1 MHGGKAYGAGRKQT
15 LLWEFE
21 EDTLA
26 LEQKQHNK
34 RYIAQ
39 WVQLGLDFS
48 QLVPLFGYPLHSEE
62 AMQSY
67 PAMFFKFQQ
76 FKSLNIL
83 PVFLIFPL
91 YLYLDFYE
99 VCWLHIL
106 IPTAR
111 QNQSSSLPYIL
122 APLHLILLH
131 LLFCIICMFT

>member
-1 MHGGKAYGAGRKQT
+1 MHRCKVYGAGRKH
-15 LLWEFE
+15 LC
-21 EDTLA
+21 DNSRKTLA
-26 LEQKQHNK
+26 LNRSSTTEGT
-34 RYIAQ
+34 IVQ

-48 QLVPLFGYPLHSEE
+48 QLVPLFGHPLHSEQ

-67 PAMFFKFQQ
+67 PAVFFKFQQ

-83 PVFLIFPL
+83 PVFLTFLL
-91 YLYLDFYE
+91 YSYSDFYE

-111 QNQSSSLPYIL
+111 QNQSSLLCLYFL
-122 APLHLILLH
+122 MPLHLILLH